1 MTEYEEEKSKQQSSA
16 KPEAMGEVQTD
27 AETTTQRSRIQSRRG
42 ELAQDQAELEKLV
55 GDDAAL
61 TLVVEIHDKEV
72 LVHTNEQTIV
82 CPFADIHLIEF
93 RRGYQSGLDRHAA
106 GEEALIDKNL
116 IKHLKEL
123 AARGTSESVGLMQWH
138 IGRLLGQMDAG
149 NQNRDEMTVA
159 NEVLRRAIEVV
170 TRAQRDLEEVREV
183 AMRYRQSHDRKVQRL
198 RWVKVPRLDAECLY
212 VFERVQGKIM
222 IKRLGKRTHLEL
234 VELLE
239 HGYFERGRERITQE
253 RGSSD
258 IDRMYILWRD
268 WDNQIRNGGAN
279 DLMTLIKGDKI
290 PIQEWSWVF
299 VPPPADL
306 PL

>member
-1 MTEYEEEKSKQQSSA
+1 MSGNEEKQPSQA
-16 KPEAMGEVQTD
+16 DPEAMSEVQTD
-27 AETTTQRSRIQSRRG
+27 EEAIAQVGRVQSRRG
-42 ELAQDQAELEKLV
+42 ELVQDQAELEKLV

-123 AARGTSESVGLMQWH
+123 ATRGTSESVGLMQWH

-149 NQNRDEMTVA
+149 NQNRDEMAVA
-159 NEVLRRAIEVV
+159 NEVLRRAVEVV

-183 AMRYRQSHDRKVQRL
+183 ATRYRQSHDKKMQHL
-198 RWVKVPRLDAECLY
+198 RWVKAPRLDAECLY
-212 VFERVQGKIM
+212 VFERVQGKVM
-222 IKRLGKRTHLEL
+222 IKRLGKRTHMEL

-239 HGYFERGRERITQE
+239 HGYFECGRQRIMQM
-253 RGSSD
+253 RGSSVTD
-258 IDRMYILWRD
+258 KMYILWED
-268 WDNQIRNGGAN
+268 WDNQIRDGGAN

-290 PIQEWSWVF
+290 PIEKWSWIS
-299 VPPPADL
+299 VPPPEDL
-306 PL
+306 PR